1 MYKNIVLL
9 LILSLIFLY
18 LGVRFNSYKFKV
30 VALIHCCLGIL
41 LLFLDYK
48 YNLDDL
54 SKVQV
59 PDSSPLV
66 LSSPTSTQN

>member
-1 MYKNIVLL
+1 MYKNIIIL

-18 LGVRFNSYKFKV
+18 LGVKFNSYKFKI
-30 VALIHCCLGIL
+30 VALIHCCIGIL

-54 SKVQV
+54 SKVQE
-59 PDSSPLV
+59 SSPLI
-66 LSSPTSTQN
+66 LSSPTSTQNL